1 MKPSQ
6 KKTVNNLKPPQKTE
20 FKKVGRPSLGRDARI
35 VAVTLKLSMNEKQLW
50 ERQAKALG
58 MGLHEYILHPLR
70 SNADEEG
77 NNK

>member
-6 KKTVNNLKPPQKTE
+6 KKTVSNPQQSQKTKS
-20 FKKVGRPSLGRDARI
+20 KKVGRPSLGRDARV
-35 VAVTLKLSMNEKQLW
+35 VAVTLKLSMNEKRLW

-70 SNADEEG
+70 SKADEEG
-77 NNK
+77 TNK